1 MAIIDAIERSKTS
14 KPYEKPQTS
23 GEKVGA
29 LLVSMISRFDAEKK
43 DTVLML
49 CIEQCS
55 DLKEHEIL
63 LHLLRYYLEQT
74 ENKICDDLSLALKDP
89 EILGRFIE

>member
-1 MAIIDAIERSKTS
+1 
-14 KPYEKPQTS
+14 
-23 GEKVGA
+23 
-29 LLVSMISRFDAEKK
+29 
-43 DTVLML
+43 ML

-74 ENKICDDLSLALKDP
+74 ENKICDDLSWALKDP

>member
-1 MAIIDAIERSKTS
+1 M
-14 KPYEKPQTS
+14 S
-23 GEKVGA
+23 GDKFGA
-29 LLVSMISRFDAEKK
+29 LLGSMIGRFDIDKK
-43 DTVLML
+43 DAVLML

-55 DLKEHEIL
+55 DFKEHEML

-74 ENKICDDLSLALKDP
+74 GTKICDDLSWALKDP